1 MFCAAAFS
9 VHSIHS
15 TAPLSWGKG
24 GLLSQYDTK
33 MLPHVHNSFT
43 IAEAV
48 SAMIVQVR
56 LSHCEYPIFGR
67 HGGNLMNNFW
77 KRKVPAFL
85 LTLVMLASLAP
96 AALAVPSSTAGGN
109 CTSTAAVNG
118 QHRWDNG
125 TTISR
130 PTCAREGKQVYACQN
145 TGCITAITEP
155 ISKTNVH
162 SYKVVSDTATCGA
175 SGERLSRC
183 EICQDE
189 KREVSP
195 ATGNHKPNANG
206 ECTVCHQI
214 GRAHV

>member
-1 MFCAAAFS
+1 MFCAAAIS

-15 TAPLSWGKG
+15 TVPLSWGKG

-48 SAMIVQVR
+48 SAMMVQVR

-96 AALAVPSSTAGGN
+96 AALADCAHNNWGPWITQTKSTCLVPGKE
-109 CTSTAAVNG
+109 
-118 QHRWDNG
+118 HRCFYR
-125 TTISR
+125 SR
-130 PTCAREGKQVYACQN
+130 REGSC
-145 TGCITAITEP
+145 GPP
-155 ISKTNVH
+155 IP
-162 SYKVVSDTATCGA
+162 G
-175 SGERLSRC
+175 L
-183 EICQDE
+183 
-189 KREVSP
+189 SP
-195 ATGNHKPNANG
+195 ASRYNRYIYAVPCQEPN
-206 ECTVCHQI
+206 
-214 GRAHV
+214 R